1 MAETAQ
7 RGGTPPGLRTRD
19 RSRAYWF
26 FQQRPQTLPWA
37 GGRGVFKEGFL
48 KMEQTDR
55 KTDRKT
61 ETERTQRLTPTQES
75 LEQRALTL
83 VCGAPLQGAS
93 RGNRPLL

>member
-7 RGGTPPGLRTRD
+7 RDGTPPGLRTRD

-26 FQQRPQTLPWA
+26 FQQRTQTLPWA
-37 GGRGVFKEGFL
+37 GGRGIFKEGFL

-55 KTDRKT
+55 KT
-61 ETERTQRLTPTQES
+61 ETERTQRLTPAQEP

-83 VCGAPLQGAS
+83 VCGAPLQG
-93 RGNRPLL
+93 G